1 MPFRNSRRPRNALNY
16 YSAAAVVEGGEGGG
30 DGGRIGS
37 PVKGVGMAVTSRVKR
52 ELGLKMLRRS
62 QWRTSSLVLG
72 SHGGID

>member
-16 YSAAAVVEGGEGGG
+16 YSAATVVEGGG
-30 DGGRIGS
+30 DGCRMGS
-37 PVKGVGMAVTSRVKR
+37 PMKGVGMAVTSRVKR
-52 ELGLKMLRRS
+52 ALGLKMLRRS